1 MFDPAVIGTTNIGM
15 RGVGAGSTGAH
26 NQRTG
31 RRRSLRR
38 TFARRIDGGMWAV
51 ADWIDPTLPGRT
63 SGSTQSQPHVT
74 PPRTSVSG
82 RT

>member
-26 NQRTG
+26 SRRTG

-38 TFARRIDGGMWAV
+38 TFARRIGGGMRAV
-51 ADWIDPTLPGRT
+51 ADWIDPLLPGRAT
-63 SGSTQSQPHVT
+63 GGTQSDPPVA